1 MSKFRNIPGPPASK
15 AVEDLDWFEKV
26 KYNLEI
32 LMGQRQEDAAVL
44 RSDIKLLR
52 TPDPRLRS
60 IKRGQEGVG
69 ILSASTIPAAGNV
82 TVPTM
87 DDYKQLQEDVD
98 LLRADNTVL
107 RTYLNS
113 LILQLKAREE

>member
-32 LMGQRQEDAAVL
+32 LMGQRQGDAAIL
-44 RSDIKLLR
+44 RSDI
-52 TPDPRLRS
+52 RLRKAPEPKLS
-60 IKRGQEGVG
+60 ALKRGQEGVG
-69 ILSASTIPAAGNV
+69 ILSASTVLASGDV
-82 TVPTM
+82 TVPTLA
-87 DDYKQLQEDVD
+87 DFKELQEDVD
-98 LLRADNTVL
+98 ILRADNTVL
-107 RTYLNS
+107 LTYLNS